1 MKLIPSFL
9 IGLSITLLFSCG
21 SNNNDKNENSSTSIV
36 DEKVPLRDNAS
47 AETQS
52 VASAKEI
59 GVAFLAENAKK
70 PGIKTTAS
78 GLQYQVVKEGKGGN
92 PSATS
97 RVKVHY
103 HGTTVDGKVFD
114 SSVDRGEPVEFGLD
128 QVIVGWT
135 EGLQLMKKGA
145 KYRFFIPEEL
155 AYGAN
160 PPSPAIEPYSCLI
173 FDVELLSFE

>member
-21 SNNNDKNENSSTSIV
+21 SNNNDKNENSSKSIV
-36 DEKVPLRDNAS
+36 DEKVPLREKVFTEN
-47 AETQS
+47 QK

-103 HGTTVDGKVFD
+103 HGTTLDGKVFD
-114 SSVDRGEPVEFGLD
+114 SSVDRGEPLEFGLD
-128 QVIVGWT
+128 EVIVGWK

-145 KYRFFIPEEL
+145 KYRFFIPEKL

-160 PPSPAIEPYSCLI
+160 PPSPAIEPYSCLV

>member
-78 GLQYQVVKEGKGGN
+78 GKGGN

-160 PPSPAIEPYSCLI
+160 PPSPAIEPYSCLV